1 MIVIEFATRRRMRIN
16 GTAKIDNGAIVI
28 HSEQVYSNCPKYIQA
43 RTWQTQIGA
52 RNQASVQH
60 SAEFS
65 EQQRRWIQEADTF
78 FIASHHKDGGAD
90 ASHRGGNSGF
100 IQVLDK
106 NTLRFPDYTGNTMFQ
121 TLGNISVN
129 PNCGLLFI
137 DFERG
142 STLQLN
148 GIANILWE
156 NQERAIEFH
165 TSEIIEIVGAIP
177 LRWEFK
183 SYSPHN
189 PAME

>member
-1 MIVIEFATRRRMRIN
+1 
-16 GTAKIDNGAIVI
+16 
-28 HSEQVYSNCPKYIQA
+28 
-43 RTWQTQIGA
+43 
-52 RNQASVQH
+52 
-60 SAEFS
+60 
-65 EQQRRWIQEADTF
+65 ADTF

-90 ASHRGGNSGF
+90 ASHRGGNPGF

-142 STLQLN
+142 ASLQLAGTAKIIWDRDQLREFN
-148 GIANILWE
+148 GA
-156 NQERAIEFH
+156 ERAVEFRA
-165 TSEIIEIVGAIP
+165 SEIIEIAGVVP
-177 LRWEFK
+177 LQWKFE

-189 PAME
+189 PAK